1 MVTFFSLAVSVLDY
15 VTRNCVHRLHYGCR
29 PVISRLGSQRQK
41 NQVQGQPRP
50 QSKTLSPLPPEKRYR
65 EILLIRRFVP
75 PPLFSGDRVLPSR
88 CNWSRAHDNPPASAS
103 KCWESQAYVGILLGV

>member
-50 QSKTLSPLPPEKRYR
+50 QSKTLSTLPPEKDTEKSYSSDDLYPLPFFL
-65 EILLIRRFVP
+65 ETGSYPVGLTGLELMTILLPQPQSV
-75 PPLFSGDRVLPSR
+75 G
-88 CNWSRAHDNPPASAS
+88 NPKPM
-103 KCWESQAYVGILLGV
+103 